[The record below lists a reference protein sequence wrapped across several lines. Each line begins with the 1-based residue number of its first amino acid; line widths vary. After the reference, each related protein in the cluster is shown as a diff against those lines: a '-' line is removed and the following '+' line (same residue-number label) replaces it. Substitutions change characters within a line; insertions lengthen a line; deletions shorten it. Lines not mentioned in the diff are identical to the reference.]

1 MTITRL
7 TLASAVVLAL
17 LMPLAAQAQSFN
29 CRTAEAPDEILICQ
43 SPRLRALDEQ
53 MASLY
58 FRLRNRLYGG
68 ERRELEASQSRWLR
82 SRMGC
87 GRDYGCIQ
95 DHYLRRINELRNY

>member
-7 TLASAVVLAL
+7 TFASALVLAL
-17 LMPLAAQAQSFN
+17 MLPFAAQAQSFN

-43 SPRLRALDEQ
+43 NPRLRALDEQ

-68 ERRELEASQSRWLR
+68 ERAELEASQRRWLR

-87 GRDYGCIQ
+87 GRDYSCIQ
-95 DHYLRRINELRNY
+95 GHYVQRINELRNY